1 MDENWKKAIVVISSG
16 KWDQLLCSSVIKSRH
31 SDVEVCPVGLS
42 SQWES
47 SFVCN
52 LL

>member
-16 KWDQLLCSSVIKSRH
+16 KWDQLWCSSVIKSRH

-42 SQWES
+42 SQ
-47 SFVCN
+47 
-52 LL
+52 